1 VNVCTTHDIK
11 SRKYD
16 YSDFLKLLLSG
27 YLVQLLQL
35 FNFALL
41 ERWEKF
47 VKPSHKIARDDHD
60 HEIHDDQIRK
70 LLTKSALIPTSPTM
84 ADPGVQDGA
93 VIILSSNFNL
103 TILQVSEP
111 LDLVRLSLDERVYVK
126 LRGDRELRGR
136 LHVLSLRLLADM

>member
-1 VNVCTTHDIK
+1 M
-11 SRKYD
+11 
-16 YSDFLKLLLSG
+16 
-27 YLVQLLQL
+27 
-35 FNFALL
+35 
-41 ERWEKF
+41 
-47 VKPSHKIARDDHD
+47 KPSHKIARDDHD